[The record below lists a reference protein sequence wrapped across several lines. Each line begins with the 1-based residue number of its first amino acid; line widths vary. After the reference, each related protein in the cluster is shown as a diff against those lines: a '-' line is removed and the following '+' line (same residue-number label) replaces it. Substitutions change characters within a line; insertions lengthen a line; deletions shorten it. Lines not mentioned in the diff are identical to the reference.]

1 MKKIISLILALV
13 LMTGMLA
20 ACAPSNMDGTEANL
34 QTAPPE
40 MSTQDTEATEPTDG
54 TEETTEPVDTG
65 DPTEQEQETA
75 EGTEPTQAETTKPTE
90 KPTEPTQPSTTKPTE
105 PPHTHSYTSTKV
117 AATCTNKGYT
127 LHKCSCG
134 SSYTSDETAALGH
147 SWGNWTVVTQPTTQQ
162 EGKQTRTCSRCGAT
176 ESQSI
181 PKVEAPAL
189 EWSDL
194 DLNRAMAVG
203 NQYAASKYGCI
214 PDNSLGFDGG
224 YDFPISYGRSEIMSY
239 VPAFGSTY
247 QEALEFAVR
256 DNVDAFVVARGYGG
270 ADNVQGWHIRCYCEI
285 KDNLL
290 WIYVFY

>member
-1 MKKIISLILALV
+1 MKKLISLILALLLV
-13 LMTGMLA
+13 AAMLA
-20 ACAPSNMDGTEANL
+20 ACAPSSPDGTEANL

-40 MSTQDTEATEPTDG
+40 ESTQDTKATEPTDG

-65 DPTEQEQETA
+65 DPTEQEQENT
-75 EGTEPTQAETTKPTE
+75 EGTEVTEPETNK
-90 KPTEPTQPSTTKPTE
+90 PTQPPTTE

-117 AATCTNKGYT
+117 AATCTSKGYT

-194 DLNRAMAVG
+194 DLNKAMAVG
-203 NQYAASKYGCI
+203 NQYAASRYGCV
-214 PDNSLGFDGG
+214 PDTSLNINTPNVGYNFPNSLSRG
-224 YDFPISYGRSEIMSY
+224 EIISY
-239 VPAFGSTY
+239 VPSLAGSY
-247 QEALEFAVR
+247 QEAIEFEIKG
-256 DNVDAFVVARGYGG
+256 NVDLFVQDFIYSGYTEDDVRG
-270 ADNVQGWHIRCYCEI
+270 AKINCWCVIQ
-285 KDNLL
+285 NNQL
-290 WIYVFY
+290 WFYVFYK

>member
-1 MKKIISLILALV
+1 MKKLISLILALLLV
-13 LMTGMLA
+13 AAMLA
-20 ACAPSNMDGTEANL
+20 ACAPGSPDGTEAAA
-34 QTAPPE
+34 QTSAPE
-40 MSTQDTEATEPTDG
+40 ASTQGTEATEPTDG

-65 DPTEQEQETA
+65 DPTEQETT
-75 EGTEPTQAETTKPTE
+75 EGTEPTQAETTKPTD
-90 KPTEPTQPSTTKPTE
+90 KPTEPS
-105 PPHTHSYTSTKV
+105 HTHSYTSTKV

-194 DLNRAMAVG
+194 DLNKAAAVG
-203 NQYAASKYGCI
+203 NQYAASKYGCSI
-214 PDNSLGFDGG
+214 DTSLNVNTPYVG
-224 YDFPISYGRSEIMSY
+224 YSFPISYGRNEIMSY
-239 VPAFGSTY
+239 VPDFGNTY

-256 DNVDAFVVARGYGG
+256 DNVDLFVQEAIMAGEDYTKAAINCWCV
-270 ADNVQGWHIRCYCEI
+270 VQ
-285 KDNLL
+285 NNTL
-290 WIYVFY
+290 WIYVFYQ

>member
-1 MKKIISLILALV
+1 MRKLVSSIIALLLV
-13 LMTGMLA
+13 AGMLA
-20 ACAPSNMDGTEANL
+20 ACAPSNTDGTVAAVQTSAPEAN
-34 QTAPPE
+34 
-40 MSTQDTEATEPTDG
+40 TQDTKATEPTDG
-54 TEETTEPVDTG
+54 TEKTTEPVDAS
-65 DPTEQEQETA
+65 DPTEPEQETT
-75 EGTEPTQAETTKPTE
+75 EGTEATEPETNKPTQPTK
-90 KPTEPTQPSTTKPTE
+90 PTQPS
-105 PPHTHSYTSTKV
+105 HTHSYTSTKV

-203 NQYAASKYGCI
+203 NQYAASKYGCSI
-214 PDNSLGFDGG
+214 DTSLNVNTPYVG
-224 YDFPISYGRSEIMSY
+224 YNFPTPLSRREIVSSAND
-239 VPAFGSTY
+239 PN
-247 QEALEFAVR
+247 
-256 DNVDAFVVARGYGG
+256 NVDYGKSYQQIIEDEMKGNVDLFVQDAINGG
-270 ADNVQGWHIRCYCEI
+270 ADYTKATVNCWCVIQ
-285 KDNLL
+285 DNQL
-290 WIYVFY
+290 WFYVFYQ